1 MSDCQT
7 KLDDIKKN
15 CNDLY
20 KSSFE
25 NFKPEWGTCTYS
37 GRTPYNVNFPN
48 DPNSAQMY
56 SGSTR
61 CYRGQIIDTQYG
73 TQLCPGKTGV
83 ISGANFNC
91 TFVSDSEK
99 TFSTFIIVSIV
110 IAVLLFLVYYF
121 YIRNRK

>member
-20 KSSFE
+20 KSSFQD
-25 NFKPEWGTCTYS
+25 FKPEWGTCTYS
-37 GRTPYNVNFPN
+37 GKTPYVLN
-48 DPNSAQMY
+48 DPDSDQMY

-61 CYRGQIIDTQYG
+61 CYRGQIIDTQNG
-73 TQLCPGKTGV
+73 PELCPGKTGV

-99 TFSTFIIVSIV
+99 SFSTFIIVSIV